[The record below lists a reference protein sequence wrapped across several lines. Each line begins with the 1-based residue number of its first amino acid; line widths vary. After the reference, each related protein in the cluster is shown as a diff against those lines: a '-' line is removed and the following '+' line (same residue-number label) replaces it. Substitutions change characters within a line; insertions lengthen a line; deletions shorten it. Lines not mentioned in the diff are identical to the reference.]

1 MRKGVFDFGNPI
13 WAVGIFLLFVFSASW
28 CSGQE
33 ITDVQAKGNNFQMK
47 IDGKIYLAI
56 PWETVQQILKD
67 NVELEAAKKELA
79 LLKKELIAKD
89 ELIDSYETAN
99 KAYVKNFEIKNDI
112 IDLTNKLYEGY
123 KDLAKDYK
131 KLKGE
136 AFFRFSGGVG
146 AIRESDTRDV
156 VPVVLFGV
164 SMKRLNLWG
173 YLSTDQTGFIVG
185 ANLPLRFSLFKR
197 N

>member
-1 MRKGVFDFGNPI
+1 MRKGVFNFGNPI
-13 WAVGIFLLFVFSASW
+13 WVVGIFLLFVFSASW
-28 CSGQE
+28 CYGQE
-33 ITDVQAKGNNFQMK
+33 ITDVQAEGNNFQMK
-47 IDGKIYLAI
+47 IDGKVYLAI
-56 PWETVQQILKD
+56 PWETVQQIRKND
-67 NVELEAAKKELA
+67 VELEASKKMLEV
-79 LLKKELIAKD
+79 LKKELLDRD
-89 ELIDSYETAN
+89 ELIESYETAN
-99 KAYVKNFEIKNDI
+99 EAYVKNFEIKNDI

-146 AIRESDTRDV
+146 AIRENVTRDV

-164 SMKRLNLWG
+164 SMKRLNVWG